1 MQPPS
6 NLNTPKT
13 VSTQTNPEQAAERSD
28 SGSGWYLYGIT
39 LREVASRLDKNL
51 TAESGEP
58 LLIVEQGRLAAV
70 TRPVPL
76 DVFSSEA
83 LQARAQDLAWLEAMV
98 RDHNRVVAL
107 IHHAG
112 VVLPGKFGA
121 IYPTSEALQ
130 AALAE
135 THDALL
141 AQLEQLQHRDEWGI
155 HLYADR
161 QAVQRLAGEHP
172 ALRQLQDEMA
182 AASPG
187 RAYLLK
193 RKVADAMTDITEQ
206 ALSALAQ
213 TCYQRLASYAVA
225 GQISPRPPKPAE
237 RGDER
242 EVLHAAFL
250 VERSLTDDFLQEIQR
265 LVQEQGGIRCEY
277 SGPWP
282 PYSFASLGG
291 EEKQ

>member
-1 MQPPS
+1 
-6 NLNTPKT
+6 L
-13 VSTQTNPEQAAERSD
+13 
-28 SGSGWYLYGIT
+28 GWYLYGIT
-39 LREVASRLDKNL
+39 SRDVASRLDKNL

-58 LLIVEQGRLAAV
+58 LLIVEQGKLAAV
-70 TRPVPL
+70 TRSVPL
-76 DVFSSEA
+76 DAFSAEA
-83 LQARAQDLAWLEAMV
+83 LQARAQDIAWLEAMV
-98 RDHNRVVAL
+98 RDHNRVVAF
-107 IHHAG
+107 IHQAG
-112 VVLPGKFGA
+112 AVLPGKFGA

-141 AQLEQLQHRDEWGI
+141 AQLERLQHCDEWGI

-206 ALSALAQ
+206 ALSTLAQ
-213 TCYQRLASYAVA
+213 MCYQRLASYAAA
-225 GQISPRPPKPAE
+225 GQVSPRQPKPAE
-237 RGDER
+237 RDDER

-250 VERSLTDDFLQEIQR
+250 VERSRTDGFLQEIQR
-265 LVQEQGGIRCEY
+265 LVQEQEGVRCEY

-282 PYSFASLGG
+282 PYSFASIGG
-291 EEKQ
+291 EESHE

>member
-1 MQPPS
+1 MKSPS
-6 NLNTPKT
+6 NPKALNTP
-13 VSTQTNPEQAAERSD
+13 TNPEQAAESSD
-28 SGSGWYLYGIT
+28 SGLGWYLYGIT
-39 LREVASRLDKNL
+39 LRESASRLDEDL

-58 LLIVEQGRLAAV
+58 LRILEQGKLAAV
-70 TRPVPL
+70 TRLVPR
-76 DVFSSEA
+76 DAFSSEA
-83 LQARAQDLAWLEAMV
+83 LQERAQDITWLGEAV
-98 RDHNRVVAL
+98 RNHNEVVER
-107 IHHAG
+107 IHHVG
-112 VVLPGKFGA
+112 TVLPGKFGA

-135 THDALL
+135 MHDALL
-141 AQLEQLQHRDEWGI
+141 AQLERLQHRDEWGI
-155 HLYADR
+155 HLSADR

-193 RKVADAMTDITEQ
+193 RKVADTMTDITEQ
-206 ALSALAQ
+206 ALSTLAQ
-213 TCYQRLASYAVA
+213 TCYQRLAGYAVA

-237 RGDER
+237 RGGER
-242 EVLHAAFL
+242 EVLHATFL
-250 VERSLTDDFLQEIQR
+250 VERSRTGNFLQEMQR
-265 LVQEQGGIRCEY
+265 LVQEQEGVRCEY

-282 PYSFASLGG
+282 PYSFASIGG